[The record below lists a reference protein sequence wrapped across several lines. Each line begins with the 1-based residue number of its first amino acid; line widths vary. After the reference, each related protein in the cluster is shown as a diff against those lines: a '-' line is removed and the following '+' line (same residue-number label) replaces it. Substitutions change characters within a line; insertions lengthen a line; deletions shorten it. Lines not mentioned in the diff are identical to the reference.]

1 MPGLAALRAL
11 SLGNRNVRLALLDGP
26 AALDHPCFAGASV
39 QQVSGAWL
47 SDTPP
52 ADWAVQHATGIA
64 SIVVGQPGTSVEGIA
79 PGIHVINVVS
89 VSEESS
95 TPLELTLAR
104 AIEAA
109 LTLGP
114 DIIHMAQCIPSQTST
129 IGDLLARALH
139 QASAAGVLLV
149 APAGNNSGSSFCA
162 PADQPAVLAVGGLDD
177 DGSVRDRSN
186 RGHAYDGHGV
196 MAWSEN
202 LLVATPDGK
211 TKREAGTSGA
221 APQVSATAALL
232 LSIARNAGLDPTPAE
247 VGRIIRTTARALTD
261 PVDRERAIG
270 GVLDPEA
277 ALHALLG
284 DRAPAGVAPSS
295 DGPGK
300 PAAGA
305 GVAPSL
311 RLPCRVF
318 ALGRLDVDLSDRAR
332 RDRLAERMA
341 EAGIAPSGACPED
354 VPALTVHLQSS
365 PQDSTLL
372 TWILRTDEAATY
384 AIRPAGPHANRV
396 TDRLIELLAAG
407 SGAADG
413 TPVIERGS
421 VPGVMRSETVQ
432 IHGGSVVPVVDVAR
446 PGLISGWRTLD
457 LARLAATTV
466 LGPRAT
472 PADANVVAGL
482 LDRIYDGHRNHGVL
496 GRDRALNYAGTN
508 VVQAATAV
516 LSARELGLDLESL
529 SVHKSRF
536 GRPFSECWDI
546 HASFVDP
553 ESSRRARRVW
563 IWTVDVADDAPVGV
577 GVARTWATA

>member
-1 MPGLAALRAL
+1 
-11 SLGNRNVRLALLDGP
+11 
-26 AALDHPCFAGASV
+26 
-39 QQVSGAWL
+39 
-47 SDTPP
+47 
-52 ADWAVQHATGIA
+52 
-64 SIVVGQPGTSVEGIA
+64 
-79 PGIHVINVVS
+79 VINVVS
-89 VSEESS
+89 VSEEAN

-129 IGDLLARALH
+129 IGDLLARALR

-232 LSIARNAGLDPTPAE
+232 LSIARDAGLNPTPAE

-261 PVDRERAIG
+261 KVDRERAIG

-284 DRAPAGVAPSS
+284 DRVPAGVAQSS
-295 DGPGK
+295 YVPGRPVAADG
-300 PAAGA
+300 
-305 GVAPSL
+305 VEPSL
-311 RLPCRVF
+311 RLPGRVF

-332 RDRLAERMA
+332 RARLAERMA
-341 EAGIAPSGACPED
+341 ASGLAARGAGPED
-354 VPALTVHLQSS
+354 VRALTVHLQSS
-365 PQDSTLL
+365 PADSTLL
-372 TWILRTDEAATY
+372 TWILRIDEVATY
-384 AIRPAGPHANRV
+384 AIRASGPHADQV

-413 TPVIERGS
+413 APVIERGCI
-421 VPGVMRSETVQ
+421 PGVVRPETVQ
-432 IHGGSVVPVVDVAR
+432 IHGGADVPVVEVTR
-446 PGLISGWRTLD
+446 PGLISGWRTVD
-457 LARLAATTV
+457 LARVAVASV

-472 PADANVVAGL
+472 PADANVVTGL

-496 GRDRALNYAGTN
+496 GRDRALNYAATN
-508 VVQAATAV
+508 AVQAARAV
-516 LSARELGLDLESL
+516 ISARGLGLELESL

-536 GRPFSECWDI
+536 DRPFSECWDI
-546 HASFVDP
+546 HATFGDP

-563 IWTVDVADDAPVGV
+563 TWTVDVADDAPIGV
-577 GVARTWATA
+577 GVARTWAAE